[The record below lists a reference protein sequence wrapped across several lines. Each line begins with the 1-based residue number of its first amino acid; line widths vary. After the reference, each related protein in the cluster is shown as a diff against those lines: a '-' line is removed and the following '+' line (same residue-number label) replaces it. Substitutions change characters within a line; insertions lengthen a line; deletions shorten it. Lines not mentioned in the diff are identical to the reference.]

1 MVANAKECE
10 DAALI
15 LNLEDTSTK
24 SYRYQGLPYGCVY
37 ANNDWLGFAS
47 AKGDGYE
54 TVPCGTISGGIKYD
68 CICKQGKMSLRF
80 KQIQV
85 IFHIPIIET

>member
-1 MVANAKECE
+1 MEMVTNAKECE

-47 AKGDGYE
+47 EKGDGYE

-68 CICKQGKMSLRF
+68 CICKHGKISYRF
-80 KQIQV
+80 K
-85 IFHIPIIET
+85 